1 MLDKY
6 IENVEQV
13 LGCLLVNPTLQKQ
26 PEYNFSVENFVRGEH
41 KILYVCIYNMHK
53 LGITSTISVEDFV
66 SYIQTFNETY
76 FTMYKEYDSD
86 FNYFRSLL
94 ANANLDNFDY
104 HYTRMRKFLLLD
116 ELCSGGWDI
125 SRVYDVTNTNKSLNS
140 DFENRTID
148 ELLESLFK
156 FSNDLKK
163 KWCTTLNQ
171 ESKMTVSSD
180 SIDELIDLFKSGQT
194 YGIKLLNPIMNV
206 AFGGARTTKVLLD
219 AGQAG
224 SGKSRFSIANA
235 CNMAMP
241 FKYNPKSK
249 KWESN
254 GLHEPVL
261 CINTELMQ
269 DEIQAMMLAH
279 IAHVDESS
287 LRYDY
292 EGLSN
297 EEKNR
302 IGIAKELLKRYP
314 IQMCYLPNYD
324 LNDLEVLLEEYVL
337 KYGVKYIFFDYIH
350 LTGKII
356 SQLKGIR
363 EDIII
368 LQIMTAI
375 KNLCTKF
382 DCFCWVGSQL
392 NRNSTTGESKDSFA
406 QLRSS
411 FSIGDKIDGC
421 TVASKPTQKE
431 IEDLLE
437 SIGGFGNKRPNLYRT
452 IIKNR
457 GGKLNGIRIWVK
469 FNHGKLHEEVIAVTD
484 LDGVPI
490 SVDLIEQEEGQINNC
505 DSILDYL
512 NKQTIK

>member
-1 MLDKY
+1 MLERY

-13 LGCLLVNPTLQKQ
+13 LGCLLTDPTLQKL
-26 PEYNFSVENFVRGEH
+26 PEYNFSVENFEKSEH
-41 KILYVCIYNMHK
+41 KILYVCIHNMHK
-53 LGITSTISVEDFV
+53 LGITSTISVEDFI
-66 SYIQTFNETY
+66 SYIKTFNDTY
-76 FTMYKEYDSD
+76 LDMYIKRDANFDY
-86 FNYFRSLL
+86 FNKLISE
-94 ANANLDNFDY
+94 ANLDNFDY
-104 HYTRMRKFLLLD
+104 HYVRMRKFLLLD
-116 ELCSGGWDI
+116 ELLLGGWDI
-125 SRVYDVTNTNKSLNS
+125 SRVYDISNQNKLLNS
-140 DFENRTID
+140 EFENRTID

-156 FSNDLKK
+156 FSNELKK

-171 ESKMTVSSD
+171 ESKMTISSD
-180 SIDELIDLFKSGQT
+180 SLDELINTFKSGQT

-206 AFGGARTTKVLLD
+206 AFGGARVTKVVLD

-241 FKYNPKSK
+241 FRYDPKSK
-249 KWESN
+249 QWVSN
-254 GLHEPVL
+254 GLPEPVL

-269 DEIQAMMLAH
+269 DEIQSMMIAH
-279 IAHVDESS
+279 ISHVDESV

-292 EGLSN
+292 EGLSK

-302 IGIAKELLKRYP
+302 VEIALELLKRYP

-337 KYGVKYIFFDYIH
+337 KYGIKYIFFDYIH

-382 DCFCWVGSQL
+382 GCFCWVGSQL

-421 TVASKPTQKE
+421 TIASKPTPKE

-437 SIGGFGNKRPNLYRT
+437 TVGGFGTKKPNLYRT

-457 GGKLNGIRIWVK
+457 GGRLNGIRIWVR
-469 FNHGKLHEEVIAVTD
+469 FDHGKLYEEVIAVTD
-484 LDGVPI
+484 LDGIPM
-490 SVDLIEQEEGQINNC
+490 SVDLIDQDEGQVENHQA
-505 DSILDYL
+505 ILDYL
-512 NKQTIK
+512 NKQLIK